1 MEGASIGANCNV
13 GDHCFVESGAL
24 VGDNVTIKNGNM
36 LWEGIV
42 LEDGVFVGP
51 AVIFTNDRYPRSPRL
66 AEAADRYDSR
76 EWLLP
81 TLVKRGATLGAGSIL
96 LPGIVVGEF
105 SMVAAGA
112 VVTETFPPMLW
123 LLATQIEF
131 TAGFVGVASPC
142 VSGVEERPAPA
153 AMGISSKTALASDLL
168 ETTICARS
176 GRR

>member
-51 AVIFTNDRYPRSPRL
+51 AVIFTNDRYPRSPLTGR
-66 AEAADRYDSR
+66 AADRYDSR

-112 VVTETFPPMLW
+112 VVTRDVPPHALVVGNPNRIHGW
-123 LLATQIEF
+123 VCRCGEPLRFWGGRATCARCYGDFIED
-131 TAGFVGVASPC
+131 GVGV
-142 VSGVEERPAPA
+142 RPA
-153 AMGISSKTALASDLL
+153 GNNNLREI
-168 ETTICARS
+168 R
-176 GRR
+176 